1 MMATSAVKATC
12 SISTVFDAQVTWTMD
27 KVTEDG
33 TMTRNETYI
42 NSEVTVS
49 LNRWKKIKLI
59 TCKAVHKCFSI
70 SAERTVNVA
79 GPAVTAPLVEIRRSL
94 SGLLKGDAAAL
105 ECYVTQLSSSDL
117 YVTFQADGTDISGK
131 LFVDLPETPGPHSI
145 SRHFSVPN
153 DKWSRDKTF
162 TCKVNQG
169 FTGKFKSNSTGNI
182 FADPSVELL
191 LVPSEESAPKQLLC
205 SGWGFNPQIKWSEQT
220 PPSTND
226 ISISADGR
234 VAVTSTLQISQE
246 KWKAGETFTCQL
258 LDRSM
263 SKTKDISLCSVYAR
277 APPSIHVEVP
287 SFKTVM
293 MATSAV
299 KATCSISTVFDAKVI
314 WEMDKVTADG
324 TVTRNETHIISEVT
338 VSSSKW
344 EKIKLITCKAVHK
357 CFSMPAER
365 TVNVAGPAVT
375 APLVEIRRSLSGLLK
390 GDAAALECYVTQLSS
405 SDLYVTF
412 QADGTDISGKLFV
425 DLPETPG
432 PHSISRHFSV
442 PNDKWSRDKTFTCE
456 VNQGFTG
463 KFKSNSTGN
472 IFADPSVE
480 LLLVPS
486 EESAPKQLLCSGWGF
501 NPQIK
506 WSEQTP
512 PSTNDISISADGR
525 VAVTSTLQIPQEKWK
540 AGETFTCQL
549 FDRSMSKTV
558 TKGISLCS
566 VYARAPPSIHVEVP
580 SFKTVMMAT
589 SAVKATCSISTV
601 FDAKVIW
608 EMDKVTADGTVT
620 RNETH
625 IISEVTVSSSKWEKI
640 KLITCKAVHKCFSI
654 SAERT
659 VNVAGPAVT
668 APLVEIRR
676 SLSGLLKGDAAALE
690 CYVTQLSSSDLYVT
704 FQADGTDISGKLFVD
719 LPETP
724 GPHSISRHFSVPND
738 KWSRDKTF
746 TCEVNQGFTGKFKSN
761 STGNIFADPSVELL
775 LVPSE
780 ESAPKQLLCSGWGFN
795 PQIKWSEQT
804 PPSTNDISIS
814 ADGRVAVTSTL
825 QIPQEKWKAGETFT
839 CQLFDRSMSKT
850 VTKDISL
857 CSVYA
862 RAPPSIHVEV
872 PSFKTVMMATS
883 AVKATCSI
891 STVFDAKVIWT
902 MDKVTEDGTVTRN
915 ETHIIS
921 EVTVSSSKWEKIKLI
936 TCKAVHK
943 CFSISA
949 ERTVNVAGPAVIAP
963 LVEIRRSLSGL
974 LKGDAAAL
982 ECYVTQLSSSDLYVT
997 FQADGTDISGKL
1009 FVDLPETPG
1018 PHSIS
1023 RHFSV
1028 PNDKWSRDKTF
1039 TCEVNQGFTGKF
1051 KSNST
1056 GNIFA
1061 DPSVEL
1067 LLVPSEES
1075 APKQLLCSG
1084 WGFNPQIKWS
1094 EQTPPS
1100 INDISISADG
1110 RVAVTSTLQI
1120 SQEKWKAGETFTC
1133 QLFDRSMSK
1142 TKDISLCS
1150 VTPASSQVAAVYVQ
1164 RQPLQELPNKEHVTI
1179 TCLLAGPSLTDF
1191 SINWKVDG
1199 NKYSQK
1205 VHTEPPVNHRNGTYT
1220 MRSFL
1225 NVSAEDWHAYKPV
1238 SCEGKHRCSNQGF
1251 VDHISKSRDM
1261 YPPAVKIIQPTASE
1275 LSTSDIST
1283 LVCLVSGFFPSNIIV
1298 YWEESGQR
1306 LSTHYTNS
1314 PAWKYTGSST
1324 YSMSSRLNIST
1335 TMIKESTYSCVVRHE
1350 SSETPFKSTVK
1361 DGFATVTPSKTTATL
1376 LQGSGELVCL
1386 VFGFSPASINI
1397 TWFLNDIKELSDYN
1411 TSKPHVDP
1419 NGKFSIQS
1427 RLRLSHVNW
1436 LPGAVLTCRV
1446 KHANTI
1452 LSLNIS
1458 KPDITEGCTFFD
1470 DIMHAD
1476 VDEDIEVGSW
1486 YMAVAFLLFFL
1497 ISIIYGVLATIIK
1510 TK

>member
-1 MMATSAVKATC
+1 MNSLKTEDTAVYYCARDTNYFDYWGKGTMVTVTSATSSGPTVFPLMQCGSGTGNTVTLGCIATGYSPSSLTYTWTKNGAALTDFIQYPSVQKGNTYMGLSQVRVPQDATGIFKCAVTHAAGNAQAEIVCERIVSPNITLHHVWEGESRPLRLICTLSGFFPDKLSVKWKRNNQSLSITQIQRKLRSVEGETFSLSSEIELNKNEWADGSSFTCVSTHNNSELTKTKSVCEIYARGPPSIHVEVPSFKTVMMARSTVKATC

-59 TCKAVHKCFSI
+59 TCKAVHKCFSMP
-70 SAERTVNVA
+70 AERTVNVA

-234 VAVTSTLQISQE
+234 VAVTSTLQIPQEKWKAGETFTCQLLDRSMSKTKDISLCSVYARAPPSIHVEVPSFKTVMMATSAVKATCSISTVFDAKVIWEMDKVTADGTVTRNETHIISEVTVSSSKWEKIKLITCKAVHKCFSMPAERTVNVAGPAVTAPLVEIRRSLSGLLKGDAAALECYVTQLSSSDLYVTFQADGTDISGKLFVDLPETPGPHSISRHFSVPNDKWSRDKTFTCKVNQGFTGKFKSNSTGNIFADPSVELLLVPSEESAPKQLLCSGWGFNPQIKWSEQTPPSTNDISISADGRVAVTSTLQIPQE

-512 PSTNDISISADGR
+512 PS
-525 VAVTSTLQIPQEKWK
+525 
-540 AGETFTCQL
+540 
-549 FDRSMSKTV
+549 
-558 TKGISLCS
+558 
-566 VYARAPPSIHVEVP
+566 
-580 SFKTVMMAT
+580 
-589 SAVKATCSISTV
+589 
-601 FDAKVIW
+601 
-608 EMDKVTADGTVT
+608 
-620 RNETH
+620 
-625 IISEVTVSSSKWEKI
+625 
-640 KLITCKAVHKCFSI
+640 
-654 SAERT
+654 
-659 VNVAGPAVT
+659 
-668 APLVEIRR
+668 
-676 SLSGLLKGDAAALE
+676 
-690 CYVTQLSSSDLYVT
+690 
-704 FQADGTDISGKLFVD
+704 
-719 LPETP
+719 
-724 GPHSISRHFSVPND
+724 
-738 KWSRDKTF
+738 
-746 TCEVNQGFTGKFKSN
+746 
-761 STGNIFADPSVELL
+761 
-775 LVPSE
+775 
-780 ESAPKQLLCSGWGFN
+780 
-795 PQIKWSEQT
+795 
-804 PPSTNDISIS
+804 
-814 ADGRVAVTSTL
+814 
-825 QIPQEKWKAGETFT
+825 
-839 CQLFDRSMSKT
+839 
-850 VTKDISL
+850 
-857 CSVYA
+857 
-862 RAPPSIHVEV
+862 
-872 PSFKTVMMATS
+872 
-883 AVKATCSI
+883 
-891 STVFDAKVIWT
+891 
-902 MDKVTEDGTVTRN
+902 
-915 ETHIIS
+915 
-921 EVTVSSSKWEKIKLI
+921 
-936 TCKAVHK
+936 
-943 CFSISA
+943 
-949 ERTVNVAGPAVIAP
+949 
-963 LVEIRRSLSGL
+963 
-974 LKGDAAAL
+974 
-982 ECYVTQLSSSDLYVT
+982 
-997 FQADGTDISGKL
+997 
-1009 FVDLPETPG
+1009 
-1018 PHSIS
+1018 
-1023 RHFSV
+1023 
-1028 PNDKWSRDKTF
+1028 
-1039 TCEVNQGFTGKF
+1039 
-1051 KSNST
+1051 
-1056 GNIFA
+1056 
-1061 DPSVEL
+1061 
-1067 LLVPSEES
+1067 
-1075 APKQLLCSG
+1075 
-1084 WGFNPQIKWS
+1084 
-1094 EQTPPS
+1094 

-1133 QLFDRSMSK
+1133 QLLDRSMSK

-1251 VDHISKSRDM
+1251 EDHISKSRDM

-1458 KPDITEGCTFFD
+1458 KPDITEGCTFFY